1 CMSRASSF
9 SGLHATSA
17 LASYTP
23 LFPSTA
29 TPPSVLYTL
38 SLHDALPI
46 YDWYRVCQSAQQP
59 VAESSGIPAEGVAD
73 IRAGT
78 GIRRLLPAQPQVEYL
93 DTAAGPQAASVAM
106 AERSNVFAVEY
117 RRPVGTRVVPVARLA
132 SLRSLKHQSLT
143 FIVKISL
150 TL

>member
-1 CMSRASSF
+1 SE
-9 SGLHATSA
+9 
-17 LASYTP
+17 
-23 LFPSTA
+23 
-29 TPPSVLYTL
+29 
-38 SLHDALPI
+38 
-46 YDWYRVCQSAQQP
+46 QQP

-117 RRPVGTRVVPVARLA
+117 QRPVRTRVWQGSRHVSYRT
-132 SLRSLKHQSLT
+132 LKHQSLT